1 MSRTLSWSRC
11 AAALLL
17 LVPACS
23 AATTAMAQD
32 SVNPGMMEPL
42 AQGPGAHVYQG
53 DAYQGDANYGA
64 PMMDPSMGQSMGPS
78 GPGCSCG
85 NCDSGYCGGGC
96 DSGCSSGGCDS
107 GCCDMAR
114 PIRMPAYHQPF
125 TYVYVDWIDLHMGGG
140 DVAHAQQQ
148 NGIGGAGTVPFGD
161 IGTLDIGYNSG
172 VRVGG
177 EVACNACSGVG
188 FDYTYFTSTSD
199 DHLDAPSIP
208 GGGGAIGSL
217 VHHPGAA
224 ITASEGPVDA
234 TYDVDFQLADV
245 VYRHLWM
252 TGRKYAVNYQVGA
265 EFGHLQQDFS
275 QTGIFSGG
283 QAGTVDTSSTI
294 SFDGGGLKLGVDG
307 VQRLCCGFFAYGK
320 ATAAALSG
328 QFDSRYQMLNSTTDT
343 LLARS
348 KWEDNRVIGQLD
360 TELGVGW
367 ANGRWRLSTGYMF
380 SEWTNVVD
388 TSTFI
393 DSVQRDNYTNV
404 RDNITFDGLV
414 TRLECCW

>member
-1 MSRTLSWSRC
+1 MSRTLPWSRC

-17 LVPACS
+17 LVPAYA
-23 AATTAMAQD
+23 AATTAIAQD

-42 AQGPGAHVYQG
+42 PQGSGANVYQG
-53 DAYQGDANYGA
+53 DGNYGA
-64 PMMDPSMGQSMGPS
+64 PMMGSSEMMGPS

-85 NCDSGYCGGGC
+85 NCDSGGC
-96 DSGCSSGGCDS
+96 DSGCSNG
-107 GCCDMAR
+107 GCCDTMR
-114 PIRMPAYHQPF
+114 PIRMPAYHQPL
-125 TYVYVDWIDLHMGGG
+125 TYMYVDWLDLHMGGG

-148 NGIGGAGTVPFGD
+148 NGIGDAGTVPYGD

-177 EVACNACSGVG
+177 EVACNPCSGVA
-188 FDYTYFTSTSD
+188 FDYTYFSSTSV
-199 DHLDAPSIP
+199 DHLDAPAIN
-208 GGGGAIGSL
+208 GGAVGSL
-217 VHHPGAA
+217 VHHPGEA
-224 ITASEGPVDA
+224 ITASAGPVDA

-252 TGRKYAVNYQVGA
+252 TGRKYVVNYQLGA

-275 QTGIFSGG
+275 QTGIFGGG
-283 QAGTVDTSSTI
+283 QSGTVDTSTTI
-294 SFDGGGLKLGVDG
+294 SFDGGGLKAGIDG
-307 VQRLCCGFFAYGK
+307 EQRLCGCFFVYGK

-328 QFDSRYQMLNSTTDT
+328 QFDSRYRMFNSTTDT

-367 ANGRWRLSTGYMF
+367 TNGRWRFSTGYMF

-388 TSTFI
+388 TSAFV
-393 DSVQRDNYTNV
+393 SAVQSNSYGNV

-414 TRLECCW
+414 TRLEYSW